1 MKKLFLY
8 IVLCLPCLLT
18 TATAASTLD
27 TFLQTLAAH
36 TLHSDFVITISEGA
50 SQPMN
55 YPGTITM
62 RGDRFTL
69 EMFDMEASYDGKTLY
84 VYSATPDELTLSTP
98 TDQELMEA
106 NPFLYAQALSKVCT
120 ITEQTT
126 APQALT
132 ITLTPNAQS
141 AGIQR
146 FTLTLSRRCGLPA
159 APQCATAGDAM
170 QLPRTACGEGDS
182 GRVSDGDAGVSPEVN
197 KSGQALSAKSLW
209 LPQQITIKEG
219 KQLTTLRLTNPTYT
233 TDIPSFT
240 ITKPDAFLNDLR

>member
-8 IVLCLPCLLT
+8 IVLSLPCLLT
-18 TATAASTLD
+18 TATATNLD
-27 TFLQTLAAH
+27 TFLQTLTDH

-50 SQPMN
+50 SQPIN

-62 RGDRFTL
+62 RGDRFML
-69 EMFDMEASYDGKTLY
+69 EMFDMEAVYDGKTLY
-84 VYSATPDELTLSTP
+84 VYSATTDELTLSTP
-98 TDQELMEA
+98 TEQELMEA
-106 NPFLYAQALSKVCT
+106 NPFLYAQALSKLCT

-132 ITLTPNAQS
+132 ITLSPIDQS

-146 FTLTLSRRCGLPA
+146 CTLRIEKETMLPSSI
-159 APQCATAGDAM
+159 
-170 QLPRTACGEGDS
+170 E
-182 GRVSDGDAGVSPEVN
+182 
-197 KSGQALSAKSLW
+197 
-209 LPQQITIKEG
+209 IKEG

>member
-1 MKKLFLY
+1 MKKHFLY

-18 TATAASTLD
+18 AATATTLD
-27 TFLQTLAAH
+27 TFLQTLADH

-62 RGDRFTL
+62 RGDRFSL
-69 EMFDMEASYDGKTLY
+69 EMFDMEAAYDGKTLY
-84 VYSATPDELTLSTP
+84 VYSATTDELTLSTP
-98 TDQELMEA
+98 TEQELMEA

-132 ITLTPNAQS
+132 ITLTPNDQS
-141 AGIQR
+141 VGIQR
-146 FTLTLSRRCGLPA
+146 FTLRIEKETMLPSSI
-159 APQCATAGDAM
+159 
-170 QLPRTACGEGDS
+170 E
-182 GRVSDGDAGVSPEVN
+182 
-197 KSGQALSAKSLW
+197 
-209 LPQQITIKEG
+209 IKEG

>member
-18 TATAASTLD
+18 TATATTLD
-27 TFLQTLAAH
+27 TFLQTLADN
-36 TLHSDFVITISEGA
+36 TLHADFVITISEGA

-62 RGDRFTL
+62 RGDRFML
-69 EMFDMEASYDGKTLY
+69 EMFDMEAAYDGKTLY
-84 VYSATPDELTLSTP
+84 VYSATTDELTLSTP
-98 TDQELMEA
+98 TEQELMEA
-106 NPFLYAQALSKVCT
+106 NPFLYAQALSKLCT

-132 ITLTPNAQS
+132 ITLTPNDQS
-141 AGIQR
+141 VGIQR
-146 FTLTLSRRCGLPA
+146 FTLRIEKETMLPSSI
-159 APQCATAGDAM
+159 
-170 QLPRTACGEGDS
+170 E
-182 GRVSDGDAGVSPEVN
+182 
-197 KSGQALSAKSLW
+197 
-209 LPQQITIKEG
+209 IKEG

>member
-1 MKKLFLY
+1 MVSKSKIIAFLFLF
-8 IVLCLPCLLT
+8 LPCLLT
-18 TATAASTLD
+18 TATATNLD
-27 TFLQTLAAH
+27 TFLQTLADN
-36 TLHSDFVITISEGA
+36 TLHADFVITISEGA

-62 RGDRFTL
+62 RGDRFAL
-69 EMFDMEASYDGKTLY
+69 EMFDMEAAYDGKTLY
-84 VYSATPDELTLSTP
+84 VYSATTDELTLSTP
-98 TDQELMEA
+98 TEQELMEA

-132 ITLTPNAQS
+132 IILTPNDQS
-141 AGIQR
+141 VGIQR
-146 FTLTLSRRCGLPA
+146 FTLRIEKETMLPSSI
-159 APQCATAGDAM
+159 
-170 QLPRTACGEGDS
+170 E
-182 GRVSDGDAGVSPEVN
+182 
-197 KSGQALSAKSLW
+197 
-209 LPQQITIKEG
+209 IKEG

>member
-8 IVLCLPCLLT
+8 IALFLPCLLT
-18 TATAASTLD
+18 NAAASTLD
-27 TFLQTLAAH
+27 SFLQTLSEH

-69 EMFDMEASYDGKTLY
+69 EMFDMEAAYDGKTLY
-84 VYSATPDELTLSTP
+84 VYSATTDELTLSTP
-98 TDQELMEA
+98 TEQELMEA

-120 ITEQTT
+120 ISEQSTT
-126 APQALT
+126 TNIT
-132 ITLTPNAQS
+132 ITLTPNDQT

-146 FTLTLSRRCGLPA
+146 FTLRIQKDT
-159 APQCATAGDAM
+159 M
-170 QLPRTACGEGDS
+170 
-182 GRVSDGDAGVSPEVN
+182 
-197 KSGQALSAKSLW
+197 
-209 LPQQITIKEG
+209 LPQSIEIKEG

-233 TDIPSFT
+233 TNIPSF
-240 ITKPDAFLNDLR
+240 ILTKPDAFLNDLR

>member
-1 MKKLFLY
+1 MKKHFLY

-18 TATAASTLD
+18 TATATNLD
-27 TFLQTLAAH
+27 TFLQTLADH

-62 RGDRFTL
+62 RGDRFSL
-69 EMFDMEASYDGKTLY
+69 EMFDMEAAYDGKTLY
-84 VYSATPDELTLSTP
+84 VYSATTDELTLSTP
-98 TDQELMEA
+98 TEQELMEA
-106 NPFLYAQALSKVCT
+106 NPFLYAQALSKLCT

-132 ITLTPNAQS
+132 ITLTPNDQS

-146 FTLTLSRRCGLPA
+146 FTLRIEKETMLPSSI
-159 APQCATAGDAM
+159 
-170 QLPRTACGEGDS
+170 E
-182 GRVSDGDAGVSPEVN
+182 
-197 KSGQALSAKSLW
+197 
-209 LPQQITIKEG
+209 IKEG

>member
-1 MKKLFLY
+1 MKKHFLY

-18 TATAASTLD
+18 TATATTID
-27 TFLQTLAAH
+27 TFLQTLADH

-62 RGDRFTL
+62 RGDRFAL
-69 EMFDMEASYDGKTLY
+69 EMFDMEAAYDGKTLY
-84 VYSATPDELTLSTP
+84 VYSATTDELTLSTP
-98 TDQELMEA
+98 TEQELMEA
-106 NPFLYAQALSKVCT
+106 NPFLYAQALSKLCT

-132 ITLTPNAQS
+132 IILTPNDQS

-146 FTLTLSRRCGLPA
+146 FTLRIEKETMLPSSI
-159 APQCATAGDAM
+159 
-170 QLPRTACGEGDS
+170 E
-182 GRVSDGDAGVSPEVN
+182 
-197 KSGQALSAKSLW
+197 
-209 LPQQITIKEG
+209 IKEG

>member
-1 MKKLFLY
+1 MKKHFLY
-8 IVLCLPCLLT
+8 IVLCLSCLLT
-18 TATAASTLD
+18 TATATNLD
-27 TFLQTLAAH
+27 TFLQTLADH

-62 RGDRFTL
+62 RGDRFML
-69 EMFDMEASYDGKTLY
+69 EMFDMEAAYDGKTLY
-84 VYSATPDELTLSTP
+84 VYSATTDELTLSTP
-98 TDQELMEA
+98 TEQELMEA

-132 ITLTPNAQS
+132 ITLTPNDQS

-146 FTLTLSRRCGLPA
+146 FTLRIEKETMLPSSI
-159 APQCATAGDAM
+159 
-170 QLPRTACGEGDS
+170 E
-182 GRVSDGDAGVSPEVN
+182 
-197 KSGQALSAKSLW
+197 
-209 LPQQITIKEG
+209 IKEG

>member
-18 TATAASTLD
+18 TATAKNLD
-27 TFLQTLAAH
+27 TFLQTLADH

-69 EMFDMEASYDGKTLY
+69 EMFDMEAAYDGKTLY
-84 VYSATPDELTLSTP
+84 VYSATTDELTLSTP
-98 TDQELMEA
+98 TEQELMEA

-120 ITEQTT
+120 ITEQPSTGDAGVPPAGRKQGGGANTT
-126 APQALT
+126 TNIT
-132 ITLTPNAQS
+132 ITLTPNDQT

-146 FTLTLSRRCGLPA
+146 FTLRIQKDTMLPLS
-159 APQCATAGDAM
+159 
-170 QLPRTACGEGDS
+170 
-182 GRVSDGDAGVSPEVN
+182 VEV
-197 KSGQALSAKSLW
+197 
-209 LPQQITIKEG
+209 KEG
-219 KQLTTLRLTNPTYT
+219 KQQTTLRLTNPTYT
-233 TDIPSFT
+233 TNIPSFT
-240 ITKPDAFLNDLR
+240 LTKPDAFLNDLR

>member
-8 IVLCLPCLLT
+8 IVLSLPCLLT
-18 TATAASTLD
+18 TATATNLD
-27 TFLQTLAAH
+27 TFLQTLTDH

-50 SQPMN
+50 SQPIN

-62 RGDRFTL
+62 RGDRFML
-69 EMFDMEASYDGKTLY
+69 EMFDMEAAYDGKTLY
-84 VYSATPDELTLSTP
+84 VYSATTDELTLSTP
-98 TDQELMEA
+98 TEQELMEA
-106 NPFLYAQALSKVCT
+106 NPFLYAQALSKLCT

-132 ITLTPNAQS
+132 IILTPNDQS

-146 FTLTLSRRCGLPA
+146 FTLRIEKETMLPSSI
-159 APQCATAGDAM
+159 
-170 QLPRTACGEGDS
+170 E
-182 GRVSDGDAGVSPEVN
+182 
-197 KSGQALSAKSLW
+197 
-209 LPQQITIKEG
+209 IKEG

>member
-1 MKKLFLY
+1 MKKHFLY

-18 TATAASTLD
+18 TATATNLD
-27 TFLQTLAAH
+27 TFLQTLADH

-62 RGDRFTL
+62 RGDRFAL
-69 EMFDMEASYDGKTLY
+69 EMFDMEAAYDGKTLY
-84 VYSATPDELTLSTP
+84 VYSATTDELTLSTP
-98 TDQELMEA
+98 TEQELMEA

-120 ITEQTT
+120 FTEQTT

-132 ITLTPNAQS
+132 ITLTPNDQS

-146 FTLTLSRRCGLPA
+146 FTLRIEKETMLPSSI
-159 APQCATAGDAM
+159 
-170 QLPRTACGEGDS
+170 E
-182 GRVSDGDAGVSPEVN
+182 
-197 KSGQALSAKSLW
+197 
-209 LPQQITIKEG
+209 IKEG

>member
-8 IVLCLPCLLT
+8 IALFLPCLLT
-18 TATAASTLD
+18 NAAASTLD
-27 TFLQTLAAH
+27 SFLQTLSEN

-69 EMFDMEASYDGKTLY
+69 EMFDMEAAYDGKTLY
-84 VYSATPDELTLSTP
+84 VYSATTDELTLSTP
-98 TDQELMEA
+98 TEQELMEA

-126 APQALT
+126 STNFT
-132 ITLTPNAQS
+132 ITLTPNDQT

-146 FTLTLSRRCGLPA
+146 FTLRIQKDT
-159 APQCATAGDAM
+159 M
-170 QLPRTACGEGDS
+170 
-182 GRVSDGDAGVSPEVN
+182 
-197 KSGQALSAKSLW
+197 
-209 LPQQITIKEG
+209 LPQSIEIKEG

-233 TDIPSFT
+233 TNIPSFT
-240 ITKPDAFLNDLR
+240 LTKPDAFLNDLR